1 MIGTIPELIV
11 YASARGQSI
20 EDTEGGVALVKAN
33 DYLSGL
39 CWIGSPVDEDQD
51 DPFPRIIK
59 GQQVETP
66 KKVITA
72 AYRLAMASAEGVELE
87 QITEGGAQVIEERVE
102 GAITMKYAE
111 ATIGSAA
118 SFPWLESLVGTW
130 VDDSCGQN
138 SLACNVSVRR
148 G

>member
-1 MIGTIPELIV
+1 MIGTVPELIV
-11 YASARGQSI
+11 YASARGQEI
-20 EDTEGGVALVKAN
+20 DDTEGGVALVKAN

-66 KKVITA
+66 KKVTTA
-72 AYRLAMASAEGVELE
+72 VYRLAMASAEGIELE

-118 SFPWLESLVGTW
+118 SFPWLESLVGPW
-130 VDDSCGQN
+130 VDDSCGPN